1 MPQTLALLHTSPTLS
16 PMFNEL
22 CARILPGVRVLHF
35 VDESL
40 IKNTIAAGR
49 LEKATMRRLIDL
61 VGSTFDAGCDA
72 TLVTCSSIGPAVD
85 IAAQLHDEPVLRVD
99 APMAEKAVAQGRKV
113 GVIATL
119 STTLAPTVDL
129 VRRKA
134 AESGR
139 DVEVVEH
146 LCEGAFEAVMAG
158 DGATHD
164 RIVGQALTEAMKG
177 VDAIVLA
184 QASMARVVST
194 LPPEAIPAPVFSSP
208 ELGVERARDVL
219 RALASAEGLAA

>member
-1 MPQTLALLHTSPTLS
+1 MQTLALLHTSPTLS

-22 CARILPGVRVLHF
+22 TARILPGVRVLHF

-61 VGSTFDAGCDA
+61 VSSTFDAGADA

-85 IAAQLHDEPVLRVD
+85 LAAQLHDRPVLRVD
-99 APMAEKAVAQGRKV
+99 RPMAERALAAGSRIAVL
-113 GVIATL
+113 ATL
-119 STTLAPTVDL
+119 STTLQPTADL
-129 VRRKA
+129 VRTVA
-134 AESGR
+134 AEHGQEIALS
-139 DVEVVEH
+139 EH

-158 DGATHD
+158 NAATHD
-164 RIVGQALTEAMKG
+164 RIVGEGLTRAMQG

-184 QASMARVVST
+184 QASMARVLT
-194 LPPEAIPAPVFSSP
+194 TMPEGAVTVPVFSSP

-219 RALASAEGLAA
+219 AGLAQ